1 MVTVFDVI
9 GTMILGVILGCMFAY
24 GANLVGDWEN
34 GKLLQLDIN
43 QYQDYGGV
51 PIVCIRTFPHITDA
65 KYSRIS
71 GLAFDADMEVGTIT
85 DEEDDPQVSLSWSDD
100 KGVSYG
106 NPVMQSMGQTGK
118 FLTTISWNRLGQARD
133 RVYKLSWTAN
143 CKTALNGGFI
153 DSKAA
158 KT

>member
-1 MVTVFDVI
+1 M
-9 GTMILGVILGCMFAY
+9 
-24 GANLVGDWEN
+24 
-34 GKLLQLDIN
+34 Q
-43 QYQDYGGV
+43 
-51 PIVCIRTFPHITDA
+51 
-65 KYSRIS
+65 
-71 GLAFDADMEVGTIT
+71 VGTIA
-85 DEEDDPQVSLSWSDD
+85 DNSDPQVSLSWSDD